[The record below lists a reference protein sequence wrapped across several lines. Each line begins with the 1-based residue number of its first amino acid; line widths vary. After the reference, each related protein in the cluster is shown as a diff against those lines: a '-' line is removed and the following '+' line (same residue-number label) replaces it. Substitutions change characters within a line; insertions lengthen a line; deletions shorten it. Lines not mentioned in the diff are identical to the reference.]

1 VIDLVSYDTTRLL
14 EKALPVVEKSH
25 RVLANNLANAN
36 TPQFVPTH
44 VAFRESLEQ
53 ALSEPEPTFQL
64 KVTHSRHISIEA
76 PHPPNMVLER
86 DTLEPGRNDESKFD
100 VDKEMVELLKN
111 SGKFTILSS
120 ILTKRYQQMREV
132 LRIT

>member
-1 VIDLVSYDTTRLL
+1 MIDLVSYDTNRLL
-14 EKALPVVEKSH
+14 EKALPIVEKSH

-44 VAFRESLEQ
+44 VAFQESLKQ
-53 ALSEPEPTFQL
+53 ALSEPTPSFPLE
-64 KVTHSRHISIEA
+64 VTHPRHISSNATE
-76 PHPPNMVLER
+76 PPDLVFER
-86 DTLEPGRNDESKFD
+86 DTLEAGRNDQSRFD
-100 VDKEMVELLKN
+100 VDREMVELLKN

>member
-1 VIDLVSYDTTRLL
+1 MINLVSYDTTGLL
-14 EKALPVVEKSH
+14 EKALPIVEKSH

-53 ALSEPEPTFQL
+53 ALLEPESTFQL
-64 KVTHSRHISIEA
+64 KVTHTRHISIE
-76 PHPPNMVLER
+76 PPQPLDLVLER

-111 SGKFTILSS
+111 SGRFTILSS